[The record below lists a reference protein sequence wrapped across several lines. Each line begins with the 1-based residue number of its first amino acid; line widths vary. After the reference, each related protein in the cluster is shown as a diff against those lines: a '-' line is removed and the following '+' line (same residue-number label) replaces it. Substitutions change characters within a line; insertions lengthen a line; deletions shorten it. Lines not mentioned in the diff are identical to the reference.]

1 MLNQQGDQ
9 WKKYTTDLS
18 FAMMSLARLFIEGD
32 MPIPISIDVIVNLEM
47 FSFNRKK
54 KQIVRQTQKRRK
66 LVFHQDSVITTETTM
81 LYTKEVDLVIIAF
94 VEMVV
99 TQAIISSVND
109 MAREIK
115 KCKSQVEL
123 LESQVGYY
131 RANQHSI
138 IEFIEYAL
146 EIQDELSLM

>member
-1 MLNQQGDQ
+1 
-9 WKKYTTDLS
+9 
-18 FAMMSLARLFIEGD
+18 MSLARLFIEGD

>member
-1 MLNQQGDQ
+1 
-9 WKKYTTDLS
+9 
-18 FAMMSLARLFIEGD
+18 MSLARLFIEGY

>member
-1 MLNQQGDQ
+1 
-9 WKKYTTDLS
+9 
-18 FAMMSLARLFIEGD
+18 MSLARLFIEGD

-131 RANQHSI
+131 RENQHSI

>member
-1 MLNQQGDQ
+1 
-9 WKKYTTDLS
+9 
-18 FAMMSLARLFIEGD
+18 MMSLARLFIEGD

-66 LVFHQDSVITTETTM
+66 LFFHQDSVITTETTM

>member
-138 IEFIEYAL
+138 IEFIEYAV
-146 EIQDELSLM
+146 